1 MKHTK
6 YSQISLSRKTTIK
19 KEDSRVGLHSQAHR
33 MANTLVIIIRKH
45 TVINRMQ
52 IIGII
57 EGINPNKDGKIEILE
72 INLCMI
78 SIERSRESIIE
89 VLTKLKRQD
98 SSVNFERD

>member
-1 MKHTK
+1 
-6 YSQISLSRKTTIK
+6 
-19 KEDSRVGLHSQAHR
+19 VGLHSQAHR

-57 EGINPNKDGKIEILE
+57 EGTNPNKDGKIEILE

-78 SIERSRESIIE
+78 SIERSRESIIG
-89 VLTKLKRQD
+89 VLIKLRRQD